1 MIVKREEWQAR
12 RVAHR
17 KRVAPWIESHRHRA
31 ARGEKHPVY
40 DFLFT
45 YYSFRAAHL
54 LRWSPGVG
62 VQLEDCEETDWP
74 AFLENGCISAE
85 RFPEHRRSFLKWAI
99 GYQEAIL
106 NREPSFGC
114 FGLHEWAMLYRTAD
128 VRHSR
133 VPLRL
138 SMEEIAEVVESQSLR
153 CTHYDAFRFFT
164 PAAAPRNRV
173 ELTRADAPEHDQG
186 GCIHANMDLYKF
198 AYTIAPFTS
207 AELLADAFELART
220 LRELDMRASPYDLR
234 HFGIEP
240 IAIETQ
246 SGREDY
252 IHQQRRLAIIAQSL
266 RRRLV
271 VEYRRL

>member
-1 MIVKREEWQAR
+1 MILKREEWQSR
-12 RVAHR
+12 RAAHR
-17 KRVAPWIESHRHRA
+17 RRVAPWLEDHHRRA

-54 LRWSPGVG
+54 LRWSPGVE
-62 VQLEDCEETDWP
+62 VQLDGCEETDWP
-74 AFLENGCISAE
+74 AFFDNGYLSAD
-85 RFPEHRRSFLKWAI
+85 RFPEHRRSFLCWAI
-99 GYQEAIL
+99 DYQEAIL

-114 FGLHEWAMLYRTAD
+114 FGLHEWAMLYRTED
-128 VRHSR
+128 VRHSQ

-138 SMEEIAEVVESQSLR
+138 SMEEIAEVVESQGLR

-164 PAAAPRNRV
+164 PAAVSRNRIQ
-173 ELTRADAPEHDQG
+173 LTRANTPEHDQG

-234 HFGIEP
+234 EFGFDP

-252 IHQQRRLAIIAQSL
+252 IHQQRRLAAEAQTL
-266 RRRLV
+266 RRRVLM
-271 VEYRRL
+271 EYRRL